1 MTILAQRFSFPFQTQ
16 YLDTSIVFHPIYTGQ
31 HRIPTPNETDDE
43 QRLVGLNTRQTLLIA
58 CAEYS
63 LL

>member
-16 YLDTSIVFHPIYTGQ
+16 YLDISIVFRPIYTGQ

-43 QRLVGLNTRQTLLIA
+43 QRLVGLNTRQTLSIA
-58 CAEYS
+58 CAEFS